1 MFLEVELVALL
12 HFHKE
17 VGIWGPRWALWALGA
32 LCIYERMNAE
42 DQHEEEYKQ
51 QALLFKDQ
59 GNEAFQAGNVDLAI
73 QYFTQA
79 ISIDP
84 DNHIVYSNRSAAYMK
99 INHISKA
106 LHDAEICVELAPNWS
121 KGYNRLGTAQQG
133 LKRFD
138 AAIQSFKKG
147 IELDPNNPALW
158 SCLKLCEKAYEK
170 DKEERFKKAE
180 LERQLEEERLKRRE
194 DAKNQ
199 ILKNSKKD
207 EEENLLDNF
216 FDDIGTSSKPSENKH
231 HEPIHDAK
239 ADEEDNLLASFFSD
253 VTNANSTSKEGPNK
267 KPESDAIEPFDKNE
281 GEEEEKT
288 ILTEK
293 YVKQPLGSS
302 QEVVDRLLCPFHE
315 WKNLNPYHVFSLDI
329 DATDEDIK
337 FRYKKLSLK
346 VHPDRC
352 RGIENAREAFELVK
366 AAYEKLMDEDQRKT
380 VIAHIENVTNE
391 VNKGRKKL
399 IKEKGVSHM
408 FLFLYPSPRILLYID
423 NRRRFTGLRTRK
435 TKEDYETL
443 CR

>member
-1 MFLEVELVALL
+1 
-12 HFHKE
+12 
-17 VGIWGPRWALWALGA
+17 
-32 LCIYERMNAE
+32 MNEE

-267 KPESDAIEPFDKNE
+267 KPESDAIEPFDKKE

-408 FLFLYPSPRILLYID
+408 FLFLYPSLTTNTSEYID
-423 NRRRFTGLRTRK
+423 NRRRFTRLRTRK